1 MTSSPS
7 DPWGM
12 SSPQPDDP
20 WSVPP
25 KSTPPAPYSAPQT
38 PGVPDPAQQPTQP
51 QPYTPPAQPQPHT
64 PPAESQPFPPAAES
78 QSYPPTAPLP
88 SASMT
93 PQPYAPPAPDP
104 GPVIV
109 QIAEISVTSTTVF
122 TPTGDIPLAG
132 SQWQVNDYWFSQQR
146 IPRWAI
152 VLAIVGFCVLTIFS
166 LLFLLVKE
174 TVMQGTVQV
183 TVTNG
188 TRQYVA
194 RIPVTDQAAVTG
206 INQQVNYVRT
216 LAAL

>member
-7 DPWGM
+7 DPWGV
-12 SSPQPDDP
+12 P
-20 WSVPP
+20 VPP
-25 KSTPPAPYSAPQT
+25 DPPT
-38 PGVPDPAQQPTQP
+38 EP
-51 QPYTPPAQPQPHT
+51 QPYQ
-64 PPAESQPFPPAAES
+64 
-78 QSYPPTAPLP
+78 PTAPMP
-88 SASMT
+88 SGP
-93 PQPYAPPAPDP
+93 PQPYLPNQAAPSTSLTPASAPPAYGVPQQP

-109 QIAEISVTSTTVF
+109 QIAEISVTSTTIF

-132 SQWQVNDYWFSQQR
+132 SQWQVNDYWFAQQR
-146 IPRWAI
+146 IPKYAI
-152 VLAIVGFCVLTIFS
+152 VLAIVGFCVLTVLS
-166 LLFLLVKE
+166 LLFLLIKE

-194 RIPVTDQAAVTG
+194 RIPVTDQNAVTT

>member
-25 KSTPPAPYSAPQT
+25 RSTPPAAPHT
-38 PGVPDPAQQPTQP
+38 SDPTQP
-51 QPYTPPAQPQPHT
+51 QPYATPHTSGVPDPTQPFATPEPYTPP
-64 PPAESQPFPPAAES
+64 PAGPG
-78 QSYPPTAPLP
+78 P
-88 SASMT
+88 STSLT
-93 PQPYAPPAPDP
+93 PAPVPQDP
-104 GPVIV
+104 GPVIL

-132 SQWQVNDYWFSQQR
+132 SHWQVNDYWFAQQR
-146 IPRWAI
+146 IPKWAI

-194 RIPVTDQAAVTG
+194 RIPVTDQAAVTA

>member
-1 MTSSPS
+1 MTTPS
-7 DPWGM
+7 DPW
-12 SSPQPDDP
+12 ST
-20 WSVPP
+20 VPP
-25 KSTPPAPYSAPQT
+25 D
-38 PGVPDPAQQPTQP
+38 V
-51 QPYTPPAQPQPHT
+51 
-64 PPAESQPFPPAAES
+64 PAAG
-78 QSYPPTAPLP
+78 PPDVPPDVPPLE
-88 SASMT
+88 A
-93 PQPYAPPAPDP
+93 

-109 QIAEISVTSTTVF
+109 QIAEIAVTSTTVR
-122 TPTGDIPLAG
+122 TPAGDIPLAG

-152 VLAIVGFCVLTIFS
+152 IAAIVGFCVLTVFS

-194 RIPVTDQAAVTG
+194 RIPVFDQAAVTT
-206 INQQVNYVRT
+206 INQQVNYVRS

>member
-25 KSTPPAPYSAPQT
+25 KSTPASSPAPQT
-38 PGVPDPAQQPTQP
+38 SGVPDPAQQPTQP
-51 QPYTPPAQPQPHT
+51 QPY
-64 PPAESQPFPPAAES
+64 
-78 QSYPPTAPLP
+78 PPTAPLP
-88 SASMT
+88 SMSVT

-146 IPRWAI
+146 IPRWAV